1 MTCQILD
8 VCITLVVET
17 AVFDQKSDSPLPKLG
32 FAFAKDYFSLLS
44 YYIIH

>member
-1 MTCQILD
+1 MPCQIFD

-32 FAFAKDYFSLLS
+32 LVFAKDCLVS
-44 YYIIH
+44 